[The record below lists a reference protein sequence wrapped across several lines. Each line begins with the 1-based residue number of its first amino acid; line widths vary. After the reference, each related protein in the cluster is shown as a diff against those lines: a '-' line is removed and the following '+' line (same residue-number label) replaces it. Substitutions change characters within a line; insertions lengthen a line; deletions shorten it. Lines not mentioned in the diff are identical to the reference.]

1 MLQQINK
8 DNFET
13 TLKNNDVVLIDFYAD
28 WCGPCKALHPTLEQL
43 ASEFDQKAVIAKV
56 NVDQNSELSSAFGVR
71 SIPALFYFKN
81 GELVGK
87 QVGLQSQT
95 AIAQQLNQL
104 VAEPAA

>member
-13 TLKNNDVVLIDFYAD
+13 TVRENDVVLVDFYAD
-28 WCGPCKALHPTLEQL
+28 WCGPCKALHPSLVSL
-43 ASEFDQKAVIAKV
+43 AEKFEGKAKIVKV
-56 NVDQNSELSSAFGVR
+56 NVDQNQELSTQFGVR

-87 QVGLQSQT
+87 EMGLQSQT
-95 AIAQQLNQL
+95 KIASNLDQLL
-104 VAEPAA
+104 AS